1 MVKYCHLVPEKV
13 ENWFK
18 ITGIHICMN
27 TGMTIIFIFSYKIN
41 KSDSKQEFKL
51 IQIGLS
57 LVRVEFRELYT
68 EFQNHI
74 STYI

>member
-1 MVKYCHLVPEKV
+1 
-13 ENWFK
+13 
-18 ITGIHICMN
+18 MN